1 MASSNDSSAAAASL
15 AYEEIKRRV
24 IECAYR
30 PGAKLSEARLAEE
43 LGYGRS
49 PIRTAFSRL
58 QAEGWIEV
66 SPQSGTYVKALT
78 EREIEDIFEMRLLL
92 ESHVTHA
99 AARNI
104 DAEQLRRL
112 RVAFDRLAPR
122 GKAGDR
128 DAFDD
133 VEDFNELDSTFHST
147 IYRAAGNALMT
158 ATLLNLLEK
167 ARWLKKSFPST
178 PKRWKLAFDELGQ
191 VLACLEARDGR
202 RAAQLMCEHIG
213 NAADFAAGLRSR
225 EPGAKGRKAAA

>member
-1 MASSNDSSAAAASL
+1 MPSPNDSSAASASL
-15 AYEEIKRRV
+15 AYEEIKRRI
-24 IECAYR
+24 IECVYA

-58 QAEGWIEV
+58 QAEGWIAV

-122 GKAGDR
+122 GRAGDR
-128 DAFDD
+128 DAVD
-133 VEDFNELDSTFHST
+133 DFNELDSVFHST

-191 VLACLEARDGR
+191 VLASLEARDGR
-202 RAAQLMCEHIG
+202 KAAQLMCEHIG

-225 EPGAKGRKAAA
+225 EPAAKGRKAAA